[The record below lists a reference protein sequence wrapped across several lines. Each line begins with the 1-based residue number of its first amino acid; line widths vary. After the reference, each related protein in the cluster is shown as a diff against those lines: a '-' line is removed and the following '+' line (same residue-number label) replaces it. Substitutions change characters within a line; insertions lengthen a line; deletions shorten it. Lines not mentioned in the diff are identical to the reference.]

1 MQDRYE
7 PSVGDW
13 YKDEEGRSFE
23 VVAVD
28 EDEGSVEVQY
38 FDGSLEEYD
47 IEIWSE
53 LELEPIAPPE
63 DWTGPFDDLERD
75 DLGDTETP
83 LRPEDWDGPWD
94 NLDRD
99 DY

>member
-28 EDEGSVEVQY
+28 EDDGSVEVQY

-53 LELEPIAPPE
+53 LELEPVSPPE